1 MVWFFETNIW
11 RKSKLRYINRDR
23 FIISIKTEDIYLDN
37 AKDVETRLDISH
49 YELDRPFP
57 EERNKKVIWLLK
69 D

>member
-1 MVWFFETNIW
+1 M
-11 RKSKLRYINRDR
+11 NRDR
-23 FIISIKTEDIYLDN
+23 FIVYIKTEDIYLDN

-57 EERNKKVIWLLK
+57 KGRNKKVIWLLK